1 METTRG
7 LETLPFIEAIRKEE
21 ERARTAL
28 PLQDRVHSY
37 VDRGRYSAQI
47 RRLWRWFGKNNVLIL
62 KQEELSANP
71 QTTMNKIC
79 EFLLIDSCEIGAKI
93 TSNQGVQE
101 NHLKQRY
108 TTN

>member
-1 METTRG
+1 M
-7 LETLPFIEAIRKEE
+7 
-21 ERARTAL
+21 
-28 PLQDRVHSY
+28 HSY

-93 TSNQGVQE
+93 TSNQGVQRE
-101 NHLKQRY
+101 PLETKIHNELMDSLRGDILSLEKMLEWDCSDWLEAD
-108 TTN
+108 